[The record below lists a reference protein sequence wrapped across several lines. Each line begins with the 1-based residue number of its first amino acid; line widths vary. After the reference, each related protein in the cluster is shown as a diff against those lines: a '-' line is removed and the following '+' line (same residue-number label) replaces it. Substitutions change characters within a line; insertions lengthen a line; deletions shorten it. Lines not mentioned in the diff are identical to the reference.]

1 MYMNYSIIKNEKL
14 LDDFIEWLPELQED
28 ECYYL
33 CLFARSKYAK
43 NEDGSNKFPHIKT
56 DKAQLKRI
64 TVHKKSLMKDKIK
77 QMECAFGSYKTKD
90 GDDIPQEALA
100 LYITPNPRSQRKAM
114 FNLIKRIA
122 DIQIA
127 NATGY
132 NIHAEAM
139 SAIQKC
145 KSRACFIDF
154 DIDFPEGEYIY
165 LDPLK
170 FFIEEN
176 VGIKGIHYL
185 RTRGGYHV
193 LVEPSKIDKQFEK
206 TWYKSIIKH
215 PYVDIKGDAMIPV
228 PGCTQ
233 GNFIPHFE
241 N

>member
-1 MYMNYSIIKNEKL
+1 MYMNYSIIKDEKL
-14 LDDFIEWLPELQED
+14 LDDFIKWLPELQED

-90 GDDIPQEALA
+90 GDNIPQEALA

-154 DIDFPEGEYIY
+154 DIDFPKDKEINLIE
-165 LDPLK
+165 LK
-170 FFIEEN
+170 LFIEEN
-176 VGIKGIHYL
+176 IGTKGVHYL

-193 LVEPSKIDKQFEK
+193 LIEPFKIDKQFEK

>member
-1 MYMNYSIIKNEKL
+1 MNYSIIKDEKL
-14 LDDFIEWLPELQED
+14 FKDFLNWLPELKED

-64 TVHKKSLMKDKIK
+64 TVHKKSLMFEKVK
-77 QMECAFGSYKTKD
+77 QMECKFGAYKTKD
-90 GDDIPQEALA
+90 GEDIPQEALA
-100 LYITPNPRSQRKAM
+100 LYITPNPRNQRKAM

-139 SAIQKC
+139 SAIQKS
-145 KSRACFIDF
+145 KSRTCFVDF
-154 DIDFPEGEYIY
+154 DVDFPEDKSIDLVE
-165 LDPLK
+165 LK
-170 FFIEEN
+170 PFIEERIGK
-176 VGIKGIHYL
+176 VGISYL

-193 LVEPSKIDKQFEK
+193 LVNPDKIELQYQKS
-206 TWYKSIIKH
+206 WYKEIIKH
-215 PYVDIKGDAMIPV
+215 PFIDIKGDCMIPV
-228 PGCTQ
+228 PGATQ

>member
-1 MYMNYSIIKNEKL
+1 MNYEIIKDERKL
-14 LDDFIEWLPELQED
+14 DEFIKWLPELGED

-64 TVHKKSLMKDKIK
+64 TIHKKSLMKQKIQ
-77 QMECAFGSYKTKD
+77 QMECTFGSYKTKD
-90 GDDIPQEALA
+90 GDNIPQEALA

-154 DIDFPEGEYIY
+154 DIDFPEDKEIN
-165 LDPLK
+165 LTELK
-170 FFIEEN
+170 PFIEEN
-176 VGIKGIHYL
+176 VGTKGVHYL
-185 RTRGGYHV
+185 RTRSGYHV

-206 TWYKSIIKH
+206 SWYKNMIKH

-228 PGCTQ
+228 VGCTQ
-233 GNFIPHFE
+233 GNFIPYFE

>member
-1 MYMNYSIIKNEKL
+1 MQMSYEIIKDERKL
-14 LDDFIEWLPELQED
+14 DEFIKWLPELGED

-64 TVHKKSLMKDKIK
+64 TVHKKSLMKQKIE

-90 GDDIPQEALA
+90 GDNIPQEALA

-127 NATGY
+127 NTTGY

-154 DIDFPEGEYIY
+154 DIDFPEDKEIN
-165 LDPLK
+165 LTELK
-170 FFIEEN
+170 PFIEEN
-176 VGIKGIHYL
+176 VGTKGVHYL

-206 TWYKSIIKH
+206 TWYKNMIKH

-241 N
+241 K

>member
-1 MYMNYSIIKNEKL
+1 MNYSIIKDEKL
-14 LDDFIEWLPELQED
+14 LDDFIKWLPELQED

-154 DIDFPEGEYIY
+154 DVDFPKEIEIN
-165 LDPLK
+165 LIHLK
-170 FFIEEN
+170 PFVEESIGN
-176 VGIKGIHYL
+176 KGVHFL

-193 LVEPSKIDKQFEK
+193 LVEPSKIDKEFEK
-206 TWYKSIIKH
+206 IWYKSMIQH
-215 PYVDIKGDAMIPV
+215 PYIDIKGDAMIPV
-228 PGCTQ
+228 VGCTQ

-241 N
+241 K

>member
-1 MYMNYSIIKNEKL
+1 MNYKIIKDEKL
-14 LDDFIEWLPELQED
+14 LDSFIEWLPELDVD
-28 ECYYL
+28 ECYYV

-64 TVHKKSLMKDKIK
+64 TIHKKSLLKDKIR

-90 GDDIPQEALA
+90 NEDIPQEALA
-100 LYITPNPRSQRKAM
+100 LYITPNPRNQKKAM
-114 FNLIKRIA
+114 FQLMKRLI
-122 DIQIA
+122 DIQVA

-154 DIDFPEGEYIY
+154 DVDFPEGEDINQIN
-165 LDPLK
+165 LK
-170 FFIEEN
+170 PFIEKHIGTEG
-176 VGIKGIHYL
+176 VHFL

-193 LVEPSKIDKQFEK
+193 LVEPSKIEKQLEK
-206 TWYKSIIKH
+206 TWYKAMTQH

>member
-1 MYMNYSIIKNEKL
+1 MNYEIIKDERKL
-14 LDDFIEWLPELQED
+14 DEFIKWLPELGED

-64 TVHKKSLMKDKIK
+64 TVHKKSLMKQKIQ
-77 QMECAFGSYKTKD
+77 QMECTFGSYKTKD
-90 GDDIPQEALA
+90 EDNIPQEALA

-154 DIDFPEGEYIY
+154 DIDFPEDKKINLTE
-165 LDPLK
+165 LK
-170 FFIEEN
+170 PFIEEN
-176 VGIKGIHYL
+176 VGTKGVHYL

-206 TWYKSIIKH
+206 TWYKNMIKH

-228 PGCTQ
+228 VGCTQ

-241 N
+241 K

>member
-1 MYMNYSIIKNEKL
+1 MNYSIVKDEKL
-14 LDDFIEWLPELQED
+14 LDSFIEWLPELDVD

-64 TVHKKSLMKDKIK
+64 TVHKKSLMLEKIK
-77 QMECAFGSYKTKD
+77 QMECEFGAYKTKD
-90 GDDIPQEALA
+90 GDNVPQEALA
-100 LYITPNPRSQRKAM
+100 LYITPNPRNQRKAM

-139 SAIQKC
+139 SAIQKS
-145 KSRACFIDF
+145 KSRTCFVDF
-154 DIDFPEGEYIY
+154 DVDFPEGEDINQIN
-165 LDPLK
+165 LK
-170 FFIEEN
+170 PFIEKHI
-176 VGIKGIHYL
+176 GTKGIHFL
-185 RTRGGYHV
+185 RTKGGYHI
-193 LVEPSKIDKQFEK
+193 LVEPSKINKQFEK
-206 TWYKSIIKH
+206 TWYQAMIKH

-228 PGCTQ
+228 VGCTQ

>member
-1 MYMNYSIIKNEKL
+1 MNYEIIKDERKL
-14 LDDFIEWLPELQED
+14 DEFIKWLPELGED

-64 TVHKKSLMKDKIK
+64 TVHKKSLMKQKIE

-90 GDDIPQEALA
+90 GDNIPQEALA

-122 DIQIA
+122 DIQITD
-127 NATGY
+127 ATGY

-154 DIDFPEGEYIY
+154 DIDFPEDKEIN
-165 LDPLK
+165 LTELK
-170 FFIEEN
+170 PFIEEN
-176 VGIKGIHYL
+176 VGTKGVHYL

-193 LVEPSKIDKQFEK
+193 LVEPSKIDRQFEK
-206 TWYKSIIKH
+206 TWYKNIIKH

-228 PGCTQ
+228 VGCTQ

-241 N
+241 K

>member
-1 MYMNYSIIKNEKL
+1 MNYSIIKDEQLFKEFLN
-14 LDDFIEWLPELQED
+14 WLPELRVD

-64 TVHKKSLMKDKIK
+64 TVHKKSLMLEKIK
-77 QMECAFGSYKTKD
+77 QMECEFGAYKTKD
-90 GDDIPQEALA
+90 GDNVPQEALA
-100 LYITPNPRSQRKAM
+100 LYITPNPRNQKKAM

-139 SAIQKC
+139 SAIQKS
-145 KSRACFIDF
+145 KSRTCFVDF
-154 DIDFPEGEYIY
+154 DVDFPEGEEMDF
-165 LDPLK
+165 LSLK
-170 FFIEEN
+170 LWIEDRIGKKSE
-176 VGIKGIHYL
+176 VYYL

-193 LVEPSKIDKQFEK
+193 LVNPDKIEKQYQK
-206 TWYKSIIKH
+206 SWYKEIIKNSL
-215 PYVDIKGDAMIPV
+215 VDIKGDCMIPV
-228 PGCTQ
+228 PGATQ
-233 GNFIPHFE
+233 GNFIPYFE

>member
-1 MYMNYSIIKNEKL
+1 MNYSIIKDEQL
-14 LDDFIEWLPELQED
+14 LKDFIDWLPELQED

-56 DKAQLKRI
+56 DKAQLKRV
-64 TVHKKSLMKDKIK
+64 TVHKKSLMIEKIR
-77 QMECAFGSYKTKD
+77 QMECEFGSYKTKD
-90 GDDIPQEALA
+90 GEDIPQEALA

-122 DIQIA
+122 DIQVA
-127 NATGY
+127 NAKGY

-139 SAIQKC
+139 SSIQKC

-154 DIDFPEGEYIY
+154 DIDFPEETDIN
-165 LDPLK
+165 LDELK
-170 FFIEEN
+170 PFIEERLGN
-176 VGIKGIHYL
+176 KGVNYL
-185 RTRGGYHV
+185 RTRGGYHI
-193 LVEPSKIDKQFEK
+193 LVEPKKIDKKYEK
-206 TWYKSIIKH
+206 TWYNSIVKH

-228 PGCTQ
+228 VGCTQ

>member
-1 MYMNYSIIKNEKL
+1 MNYEIIKDERKL
-14 LDDFIEWLPELQED
+14 DEFIKWLPELGED

-64 TVHKKSLMKDKIK
+64 TVHKKSLMKQKIE

-90 GDDIPQEALA
+90 GDNIPQEALA

-122 DIQIA
+122 DIQITD
-127 NATGY
+127 ATGY

-154 DIDFPEGEYIY
+154 DIDFPEDKEIN
-165 LDPLK
+165 LTELK
-170 FFIEEN
+170 PFIEEN
-176 VGIKGIHYL
+176 VGTKGVHYL

-206 TWYKSIIKH
+206 TWYKNMIKH

-228 PGCTQ
+228 VGCTQ

-241 N
+241 K

>member
-1 MYMNYSIIKNEKL
+1 MNYKIIQNETIL
-14 LDDFIEWLPELQED
+14 ENFINWLPELGID
-28 ECYYL
+28 ECFYL
-33 CLFARSKYAK
+33 CLMARSKYAK

-64 TVHKKSLMKDKIK
+64 TVHKKSLLKDKIR
-77 QMECAFGSYKTKD
+77 QMECVFGSYKTKD
-90 GDDIPQEALA
+90 NEDIPQEALA

-114 FNLIKRIA
+114 FNLIKRIV
-122 DIQIA
+122 DIQVA

-132 NIHAEAM
+132 NIHAEAI

-154 DIDFPEGEYIY
+154 DIDFPEGENIY

-170 FFIEEN
+170 FFIQKY
-176 VGIKGIHYL
+176 VGTNGIHFL

-193 LVEPSKIDKQFEK
+193 LVEPSKIEKQFEK
-206 TWYKSIIKH
+206 TWYKAMTQH

-233 GNFIPHFE
+233 GNFVPHFE
-241 N
+241 S

>member
-1 MYMNYSIIKNEKL
+1 MNYEIIKDERKL
-14 LDDFIEWLPELQED
+14 DEFIKWLPELGED

-64 TVHKKSLMKDKIK
+64 TVHKKSLMKQKIE

-90 GDDIPQEALA
+90 GDNIPQEALA

-154 DIDFPEGEYIY
+154 DIDFPEDKKINLTE
-165 LDPLK
+165 LK
-170 FFIEEN
+170 PFIEEN
-176 VGIKGIHYL
+176 VGTKGVHYL

-206 TWYKSIIKH
+206 TWYKNMIKH

-228 PGCTQ
+228 VGCTQ

-241 N
+241 K

>member
-1 MYMNYSIIKNEKL
+1 MNYEIIKNEKL
-14 LDDFIEWLPELQED
+14 LDNFIEWLPELQED

-64 TVHKKSLMKDKIK
+64 TVHKKSLMKDKIR
-77 QMECAFGSYKTKD
+77 QMECEFGSYKTKD
-90 GDDIPQEALA
+90 GEDIPQEALA

-114 FNLIKRIA
+114 FNLIKRIV

-127 NATGY
+127 NAKGY

-145 KSRACFIDF
+145 KSRTYFIDF
-154 DIDFPEGEYIY
+154 DIDFPEDKEIN
-165 LDPLK
+165 LTELK
-170 FFIEEN
+170 PFIEEN
-176 VGIKGIHYL
+176 IGTKGVHYL

-206 TWYKSIIKH
+206 TWYKNMIKH

-228 PGCTQ
+228 VGCTQ

>member
-1 MYMNYSIIKNEKL
+1 MYMNYSIIKDETL

-90 GDDIPQEALA
+90 GEDIPQESLA

-114 FNLIKRIA
+114 FNLIKRIV
-122 DIQIA
+122 DIQVA

-154 DIDFPEGEYIY
+154 DIDFPEGENIY

-233 GNFIPHFE
+233 GNFIPYFE